1 MRARRRWPRILVRT
15 CAVLVL
21 VPLVLMI
28 YLGTVGIPAPL
39 VNRIIEGAD
48 ERGFL
53 LEMRS
58 TRLDPFRGIV
68 IRDVRL
74 FRKGIVGPPAVEVG
88 ELTLAFDII
97 RCSRDV
103 GRLRRVSMK
112 NGFFRRDTP
121 WDAFSAFKSKKPA
134 LAKDI
139 AIELEKFELQG
150 LWFESLSCGIKTV
163 GNSTWISNIESI
175 TGRGDG
181 AGPLAGWIAWEK
193 GSKGFRGHL
202 TGLFD
207 LREILEFLHARNI
220 RGPANVLETF
230 AFDRNVPRLELFF
243 SGTVGRGW
251 THSLTGGFAGR
262 HFQHNGI
269 DVLAA
274 TSPIEIEFLPVDR
287 EVVLDPLSIQRA
299 EGSAKLTL
307 AVDLT
312 AATVT
317 FEGSSTLDPNDA
329 AVLIHPTG
337 PKYIKSF
344 RFAGGAVVD
353 AAGRLCYTNA
363 GDCEIDA
370 EAEVASVGF
379 GPFTTAKCKFTFNK
393 SGHRTSLSNLD
404 AAVCGGHLRG
414 SGSFLPETT
423 STNMRYDI
431 DCVIDDMDFRV
442 VAETMIEGMKD
453 VEGYSGRLS
462 AKVKASG
469 VARRDR
475 MKETEASGEFRISKG
490 RIFRIPI
497 FGGLSEMLVAVVPGL
512 GYVLRQTD
520 AEAEFVVTDGRVTTD
535 ELRIEGD
542 ILSVKAGGDYY
553 LADNKLDYDVELR
566 FLKKKTY
573 VGAILQ
579 TVMFPF
585 TRLFRVGLEGTL
597 EDPKWRPLNF

>member
-1 MRARRRWPRILVRT
+1 M
-15 CAVLVL
+15 
-21 VPLVLMI
+21 
-28 YLGTVGIPAPL
+28 
-39 VNRIIEGAD
+39 
-48 ERGFL
+48 
-53 LEMRS
+53 
-58 TRLDPFRGIV
+58 
-68 IRDVRL
+68 
-74 FRKGIVGPPAVEVG
+74 
-88 ELTLAFDII
+88 
-97 RCSRDV
+97 
-103 GRLRRVSMK
+103 
-112 NGFFRRDTP
+112 
-121 WDAFSAFKSKKPA
+121 
-134 LAKDI
+134 
-139 AIELEKFELQG
+139 
-150 LWFESLSCGIKTV
+150 
-163 GNSTWISNIESI
+163 
-175 TGRGDG
+175 
-181 AGPLAGWIAWEK
+181 
-193 GSKGFRGHL
+193 
-202 TGLFD
+202 
-207 LREILEFLHARNI
+207 
-220 RGPANVLETF
+220 
-230 AFDRNVPRLELFF
+230 
-243 SGTVGRGW
+243 
-251 THSLTGGFAGR
+251 
-262 HFQHNGI
+262 
-269 DVLAA
+269 
-274 TSPIEIEFLPVDR
+274 
-287 EVVLDPLSIQRA
+287 
-299 EGSAKLTL
+299 
-307 AVDLT
+307 
-312 AATVT
+312 
-317 FEGSSTLDPNDA
+317 
-329 AVLIHPTG
+329 
-337 PKYIKSF
+337 
-344 RFAGGAVVD
+344 D

-414 SGSFLPETT
+414 SGSFVPETT